1 MVLPSVAVI
10 RRPVDVADDVTLVVS
25 PAGGDTGQQG
35 GGKVTDR
42 RVMMQSAFD
51 DETVV
56 FGPELGVDMS
66 GLIGGEPDVP
76 SQSSVAGLGDSGT
89 GFGVA

>member
-1 MVLPSVAVI
+1 M
-10 RRPVDVADDVTLVVS
+10 LVVS

-35 GGKVTDR
+35 GGEVTDR
-42 RVMMQSAFD
+42 RIVMKSAFD

-66 GLIGGEPDVP
+66 GLVGGEPDVAAE
-76 SQSSVAGLGDSGT
+76 SGVAGLGDPGT
-89 GFGVA
+89 GLDVA